1 MVAVRYWSCC
11 NNESRYLIFRTWD
24 VKPPNNQRGCLTS
37 LIPINKLPPP
47 TPPYTGGGLI
57 TKRFP
62 LLCKE
67 GVIVFFER
75 NYGICGW
82 PSGKTWKM
90 SVGSCCFVFCPIWMS
105 GLK

>member
-62 LLCKE
+62 LLGKE
-67 GVIVFFER
+67 GLGVVVR
-75 NYGICGW
+75 W
-82 PSGKTWKM
+82 
-90 SVGSCCFVFCPIWMS
+90 
-105 GLK
+105 GLAC